1 MGSKLDAMK
10 KAAGG
15 GKPRPGKPPETPK
28 PPADGKPVMKARLP
42 HGSAFGV
49 VYDAAAVQWSGILTV
64 PGVGT
69 FQGKARGVFGL
80 LAKLDTMYRRAVK
93 KGEVKADGQNPV

>member
-28 PPADGKPVMKARLP
+28 PPADAKPVMKARLP
-42 HGSAFGV
+42 HCSAFAV
-49 VYDAAAVQWSGILTV
+49 VYDGTKVEWSGSLFV
-64 PGVGT
+64 PGYAM

-93 KGEVKADGQNPV
+93 KGEVKADDQNPV